1 MKYFLIGFV
10 TTFTMLIATDRVLL
24 KHSKGQEALR

>member
-24 KHSKGQEALR
+24 KYSKEEAVK